1 MKLKKDSTDIFFW
14 IFSILPLVTADAVLR
29 YALNPMYMSFFYN
42 IVPILFNVFWIFL
55 VVYTCR
61 YILPKKIGRII
72 YVVFVMLFGIWFFAN
87 FISFKVFS
95 KFLCLKSIFLASEA
109 SNYISVVGQYMSI
122 KVVLVTIIYIGSI
135 IITCILWGD
144 KRIENKS
151 KRIIPFVLSII
162 GVVLVEILMNVA
174 IARDKL
180 TGAWEVWDK
189 PTLVYDKFVDPN
201 KSLNVAGLYQY
212 TFKSIYKA
220 FFNDDKISADME
232 EETDTFFSEKSDH
245 EDNEMTGI
253 LKDKNIIFVLME
265 SMDNWM
271 ITEKYTPTIKY
282 MMENGINFVNHHMPN
297 VGAGYTFNSEF
308 AANTGYYCPSTETSA
323 SIFVQNSFPFSLANL
338 ATKNG
343 YTTTSFHF
351 NSGSFYNRAV
361 MHKQFGYKEYK
372 SFMKYLSI
380 EKCVQDSEAAKSD
393 TIYEMMTGNEKFMDF
408 IITYSAH
415 LPYDEEDNKLKGAKE
430 NYPELIDNDLDLETR
445 NALLL
450 AHDTDE
456 FFRILIERLKE
467 DDLLENTVIIG
478 FTDHY
483 SYGISDKDKI
493 MQLRGTGDSK
503 LLENT
508 PFFIYSP
515 GLTSTTVTKVTS
527 AIDILPTLA
536 NMLGF
541 ENSKYYIG
549 NDAFDSNYT
558 GLVYF
563 PNGDWYDGEF
573 YYKSG
578 EICSDDKREYVENIN
593 KYITKISG
601 INDYVISTDYFSRLN
616 RKTN

>member
-95 KFLCLKSIFLASEA
+95 KFLWLKSIFLASEA

-232 EETDTFFSEKSDH
+232 EETDTFFSE
-245 EDNEMTGI
+245 
-253 LKDKNIIFVLME
+253 
-265 SMDNWM
+265 
-271 ITEKYTPTIKY
+271 
-282 MMENGINFVNHHMPN
+282 
-297 VGAGYTFNSEF
+297 
-308 AANTGYYCPSTETSA
+308 
-323 SIFVQNSFPFSLANL
+323 NL
-338 ATKNG
+338 T
-343 YTTTSFHF
+343 
-351 NSGSFYNRAV
+351 
-361 MHKQFGYKEYK
+361 
-372 SFMKYLSI
+372 MKTM
-380 EKCVQDSEAAKSD
+380 K
-393 TIYEMMTGNEKFMDF
+393 
-408 IITYSAH
+408 
-415 LPYDEEDNKLKGAKE
+415 
-430 NYPELIDNDLDLETR
+430 
-445 NALLL
+445 
-450 AHDTDE
+450 
-456 FFRILIERLKE
+456 
-467 DDLLENTVIIG
+467 
-478 FTDHY
+478 
-483 SYGISDKDKI
+483 
-493 MQLRGTGDSK
+493 
-503 LLENT
+503 
-508 PFFIYSP
+508 
-515 GLTSTTVTKVTS
+515 
-527 AIDILPTLA
+527 
-536 NMLGF
+536 
-541 ENSKYYIG
+541 
-549 NDAFDSNYT
+549 
-558 GLVYF
+558 
-563 PNGDWYDGEF
+563 
-573 YYKSG
+573 
-578 EICSDDKREYVENIN
+578 
-593 KYITKISG
+593 
-601 INDYVISTDYFSRLN
+601 
-616 RKTN
+616 